1 MLNNKQVNKISDYA
15 LIQKD
20 IIIKEKDDR
29 IKKLLDDNRLMLAR
43 INDKDDTSLVKYLKT
58 TNNYLVNKLNK
69 LESENKMLKL
79 ELKASGREITK
90 ITGV

>member
-79 ELKASGREITK
+79 ELKASGREINK